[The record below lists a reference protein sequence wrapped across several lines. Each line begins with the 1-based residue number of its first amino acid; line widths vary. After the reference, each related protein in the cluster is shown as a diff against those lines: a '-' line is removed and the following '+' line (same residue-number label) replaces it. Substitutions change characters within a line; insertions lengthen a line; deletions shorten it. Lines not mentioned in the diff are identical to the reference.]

1 MLEGF
6 RQDGD
11 TDDGGE
17 ILENDDEIN
26 RMALEE
32 KRKQRR
38 NCKIYQVG
46 DIFYLLQQYM
56 NIFVNSNQQKLAP
69 SVVGLVSDLD
79 YMRTKIQNL
88 RRRWNDIQTS
98 HLNQVGMRGSL
109 KHKSS
114 V

>member
-46 DIFYLLQQYM
+46 DIFIYCN
-56 NIFVNSNQQKLAP
+56 NI
-69 SVVGLVSDLD
+69 
-79 YMRTKIQNL
+79 
-88 RRRWNDIQTS
+88 
-98 HLNQVGMRGSL
+98 
-109 KHKSS
+109 
-114 V
+114 